1 MSDLQIDICEAIEKV
16 LCEKLDMPSCEGTY
30 EIAVDIFNA
39 VIEVMAIS
47 GATEFSELTNKLT
60 PNEIRRIM
68 GLEPV
73 TEMVDIFTK
82 QED

>member
-39 VIEVMAIS
+39 AIHVID
-47 GATEFSELTNKLT
+47 GATVVLPENLARSY
-60 PNEIRRIM
+60 
-68 GLEPV
+68 
-73 TEMVDIFTK
+73 TK